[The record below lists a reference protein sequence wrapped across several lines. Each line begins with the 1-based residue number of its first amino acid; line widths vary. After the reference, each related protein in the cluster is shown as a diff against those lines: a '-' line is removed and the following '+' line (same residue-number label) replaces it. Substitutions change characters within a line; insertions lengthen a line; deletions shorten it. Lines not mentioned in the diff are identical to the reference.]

1 MQQLDR
7 AVILAAGLGT
17 RLKWLTHDQPKALID
32 VVGAPAI
39 AHVIRR
45 LATQGIRYIAVNTH
59 HHADQLIKVLGDG
72 SRLGVRLYFSRE
84 KKLLDSGGGVRQ
96 ALDLLPGEGLLAVH
110 NADVLADIDVQVLAR
125 VCPEGGA
132 CLSLVPNPA
141 HHPTGDFSLRDG
153 LISISLDGGPR
164 YTFAGVSVWE
174 QGVFDAWV
182 SGQSFPLIEAIQH
195 LADENCCAG
204 VLHDGSWFDIGRPRD
219 LMQARRRARACSHKI
234 QA

>member
-17 RLKWLTHDQPKALID
+17 RLRWLTHDQPKALID
-32 VVGAPAI
+32 VAGAPAI
-39 AHVIRR
+39 VHVIRR
-45 LATQGIRYIAVNTH
+45 LAAQGVRYIAVNVH
-59 HHADQLIKVLGDG
+59 YHADNLIKMLGDG

-110 NADVLADIDVQVLAR
+110 NADVLADMDIQALAGA
-125 VCPEGGA
+125 CPEGGA

-153 LISISLDGGPR
+153 LISISPDGDSR

-174 QGVFDAWV
+174 QSAFNAWV
-182 SGQSFPLIEAIQH
+182 SGQSFPLTKAIQY
-195 LADENCCAG
+195 LVDINCCVG
-204 VLHDGSWFDIGRPRD
+204 ILHDGFWFDMGRPRD
-219 LMQARRRARACSHKI
+219 LMQARRWIHALER
-234 QA
+234 

>member
-32 VVGAPAI
+32 VAGAPAI

-84 KKLLDSGGGVRQ
+84 KKLLDSGGGVRH
-96 ALDLLPGEGLLAVH
+96 ALDLLPGEGLLVVH
-110 NADVLADIDVQVLAR
+110 NADVLANIDVQTLAGA
-125 VCPEGGA
+125 CPEDGA
-132 CLSLVPNPA
+132 CLSLVSNPA
-141 HHPTGDFSLRDG
+141 HHPTGDFSLRNG
-153 LISISLDGGPR
+153 LISISPDGGPR

-174 QGVFDAWV
+174 QSVFDAWV
-182 SGQSFPLIEAIQH
+182 SGQSFPLTETIH
-195 LADENCCAG
+195 LLVDKGCCAG

-219 LMQARRRARACSHKI
+219 LMQARRRIRA
-234 QA
+234 

>member
-17 RLKWLTHDQPKALID
+17 RLKWLTRDQPKALIN
-32 VVGAPAI
+32 VAGASAI

-45 LATQGIRYIAVNTH
+45 LAAQGVRYIAVNTH
-59 HHADQLIKVLGDG
+59 HHAGQLVKVLGHG
-72 SRLGVRLYFSRE
+72 SQFGVQLYFSHE
-84 KKLLDSGGGVRQ
+84 EKLLDSGGGVRQ

-110 NADVLADIDVQVLAR
+110 NTDVLADVDVRALAEA
-125 VCPEGGA
+125 CPEGGA

-153 LISISLDGGPR
+153 LISISLDDVPR

-174 QGVFDAWV
+174 QSAFDAWA

-195 LADENCCAG
+195 LVDESCCAG
-204 VLHDGSWFDIGRPRD
+204 ILHDGLWFDIGRPCD
-219 LMQARRRARACSHKI
+219 LMRARRRARSLSDL
-234 QA
+234 